1 MEISKKDWK
10 LYRERV
16 PEWQEHYMEHL
27 IEEYIRM
34 LNGSGNASDRFWEL
48 EKRIRRDKK
57 SPGVQIELRKSEAI
71 WDIAAFVGHGI
82 ITMDELNGFS
92 EDLIDAVKLILSR

>member
-1 MEISKKDWK
+1 
-10 LYRERV
+10 
-16 PEWQEHYMEHL
+16 
-27 IEEYIRM
+27 M